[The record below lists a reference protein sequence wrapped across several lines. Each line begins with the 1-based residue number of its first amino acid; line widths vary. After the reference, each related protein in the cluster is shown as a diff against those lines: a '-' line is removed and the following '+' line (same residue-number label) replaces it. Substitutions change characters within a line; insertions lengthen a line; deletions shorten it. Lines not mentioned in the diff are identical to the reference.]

1 MRLFYRVAGSVVI
14 AVAMFFFVGG
24 IATLWSD
31 ADMDTWGKV
40 MVGSAFAA
48 LGVVIAM
55 GGWQLLRRSR
65 A

>member
-1 MRLFYRVAGSVVI
+1 MRLVYRLAGI
-14 AVAMFFFVGG
+14 AVIVVAAFFFVGG
-24 IATLWSD
+24 IAALRSD

-65 A
+65 P

>member
-1 MRLFYRVAGSVVI
+1 VRLFYRVAGSVLIV
-14 AVAMFFFVGG
+14 VALFFFVGG

-48 LGVVIAM
+48 LGVVMAM
-55 GGWQLLRRSR
+55 GGWQLFRRSR

>member
-1 MRLFYRVAGSVVI
+1 MRLAYRLVGI
-14 AVAMFFFVGG
+14 AVIVVAAFFFVGG

-55 GGWQLLRRSR
+55 GGWQLVRRSR

>member
-1 MRLFYRVAGSVVI
+1 MRAVNRLGGIVVI
-14 AVAMFFFVGG
+14 LVALSFFVGG

-40 MVGSAFAA
+40 MVGSAFGA

-55 GGWQLLRRSR
+55 AGWQLLRRSR
-65 A
+65 S